1 MNPLY
6 KMMQNMPM
14 FGANGNP
21 MVGGPMA
28 QLPKLKQLFDSFTA
42 GFHGNAERIVR
53 QLMSSGRMSQNQ
65 FNQLSQAATQFQQ
78 MMGGDQ

>member
-14 FGANGNP
+14 LGTAGTP

-28 QLPKLKQLFDSFTA
+28 QLPKLMQLFNSFTA
-42 GFHGNAERIVR
+42 GFHGNPEQIVR
-53 QLMSSGRMSQNQ
+53 QLMSSGRMSQEQ
-65 FNQLSQAATQFQQ
+65 FNQLSQAATQFQR
-78 MMGGDQ
+78 MTGAK

>member
-14 FGANGNP
+14 PGTAGTP

-28 QLPKLKQLFDSFTA
+28 QIPKLMQLFNSFSA
-42 GFHGNAERIVR
+42 GFRGNPEQIVR
-53 QLMSSGRMSQNQ
+53 QLMSSGRMSQEQ

-78 MMGGDQ
+78 MTGVK

>member
-14 FGANGNP
+14 FGASGMP
-21 MVGGPMA
+21 MAGGPMA
-28 QLPKLKQLFDSFTA
+28 MIPKLTQLFNSFSA
-42 GFHGNAERIVR
+42 GFHGNAEQVVR
-53 QLMSSGRMSQNQ
+53 QLMSSGRMSQDQ

-78 MMGGDQ
+78 ITGVR